1 MKCVV
6 NWIPLDTHVRFENT
20 QPCLEEKGKGVHG
33 VYGQSYGNRKGTGS
47 LPMKNICRRQPA
59 YFFLRIASES
69 EKVFARILDESF
81 SCLDLPKKQVVSVD
95 EQFKIS

>member
-33 VYGQSYGNRKGTGS
+33 GYGQSYGNRKGSGN

-81 SCLDLPKKQVVSVD
+81 SCLDLPKNKWFQ
-95 EQFKIS
+95 